1 MFDLILRILLTGAA
15 YAYVL
20 MQELRLRA
28 AGTVYARNQV
38 TWLRNRLLK
47 FGVQVV
53 RSVRRRRSSDHVAS
67 IGGNHAWR
75 VRLSSL
81 NAGSWQWS
89 TAAESAISWNI
100 LAERFLRRPGAA
112 HSIAV
117 RMAPFGSEGFLS
129 HGSQRPRELRWRR
142 RFATSCP
149 QPRIPE
155 VCTRSPQT
163 HTSSSGSMTIA
174 FVRSAQPFLDRS
186 VSREQRLH
194 EILVRN
200 EHDQV
205 HGVDAPPHPITPV
218 ANNTFM
224 STDSCQCRRMG

>member
-129 HGSQRPRELRWRR
+129 HGSQRPRELRWRSLHQVSPDPHFQFR
-142 RFATSCP
+142 IDDNRLRPICP
-149 QPRIPE
+149 A
-155 VCTRSPQT
+155 V
-163 HTSSSGSMTIA
+163 SG
-174 FVRSAQPFLDRS
+174 Q
-186 VSREQRLH
+186 VSFH
-194 EILVRN
+194 VN